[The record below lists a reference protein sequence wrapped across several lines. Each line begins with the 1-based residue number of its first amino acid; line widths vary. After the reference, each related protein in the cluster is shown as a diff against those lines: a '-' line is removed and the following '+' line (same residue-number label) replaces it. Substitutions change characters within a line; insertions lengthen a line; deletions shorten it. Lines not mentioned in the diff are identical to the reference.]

1 MNYYA
6 DVILPLPLH
15 GTFTYE
21 LTKKE
26 YENLGIGHR
35 VAVSFG
41 KRKVYTGVIKQ
52 IHTNKPTLYDTKP
65 IEFVYDKK
73 ELISESQIDF
83 WSWISKY
90 YFTPIGDVLKAAI
103 PSTFLLE
110 SETIII
116 KKEINSDDI
125 GQMTDDEYL
134 IYEALDFNTLK
145 INEVSDILDKK
156 NTYSVIQKM
165 ILKGFI
171 ELNFEINDKYKPKL
185 LNVIYLNKELLE
197 EQKIKNS
204 LKILNSSPKQKEILM
219 QIISN
224 LKSQKYII
232 LKDFKKIIKFS
243 DSTIKGLE
251 QKGFITI
258 NKIKIERN
266 DNKIEHYSK
275 TNDLSK
281 SQLNALD
288 QVQCQLKDK
297 DVILLEGVTSSGKT
311 EIYIKIIEDYLDK
324 EMQVLY
330 LLPEISLT
338 TQIIQKLKIHF
349 GDKISVFHSRYSLN
363 ERTEVWENIKKN
375 QKKSRLIVGARSSVF
390 LPFQNLG
397 LIIIDEEHEISY
409 KQQEPSP
416 RYNARDSAIYLSKL
430 NNSKVILG
438 SATPSIESSFN
449 AKNNK
454 YGYVKLKERFGN
466 IEMPNIFTI
475 DMKNE
480 LKHEYSSIFSLRLV
494 EEIEKTIKDGK
505 QVILFR
511 NRRGYSPQWL
521 CDSCGQNVMCDNC
534 DVSLTYHISSNS
546 LKCHYCGFSSI
557 AEKKCSTCG
566 FDTMIYK
573 GDGTQQIE
581 EVIKEI
587 FPDIRSK
594 RMDWDST
601 RGKWSFDKIINSFA
615 NHEVDIL
622 IGTQMITKGLDFKN
636 VNLVGVLNTDHF
648 LNFPDFRAHEKAFQV
663 LTQVAGRSGRSGQRG
678 KVFLQTYQPEHP
690 IIKNVINN
698 DYDEMYNN
706 QLIERKDYNYP
717 PFVRLIRITLKDK
730 SYEKLNSS
738 SDWINKVMR
747 ANYKGIVL
755 GPVYPEVSRI
765 KNKYHKEFLIKL
777 SGLKELNNF
786 RNTFQSIIKSF
797 DSISKYRSVK
807 ITVDVD
813 PI

>member
-21 LTKKE
+21 LTKRE

-52 IHTNKPTLYDTKP
+52 IHTNKPTLYETKP
-65 IEFVYDKK
+65 IEFVFDKK

-125 GQMTDDEYL
+125 EQMTDDEYL

-171 ELNFEINDKYKPKL
+171 ELNFEINEKYKPKL

-219 QIISN
+219 HIISN

-266 DNKIEHYSK
+266 DNKLEHYSK
-275 TNDLSK
+275 TNDLSE

-288 QVQCQLKDK
+288 QVQSQLKDK

-375 QKKSRLIVGARSSVF
+375 QNKSRLIVGARSSVF

-546 LKCHYCGFSSI
+546 LKCHYCGFSSK
-557 AEKKCSTCG
+557 AEKKCTTCG

-587 FPDIRSK
+587 FPDVRSK

-777 SGLKELNNF
+777 AGLKELNNF

-797 DSISKYRSVK
+797 DSISKYRSVR
-807 ITVDVD
+807 IIVDVD